1 MNKLVYKSE
10 RNWLH
15 MQTNYFKQ
23 QTKYAYLMNKL
34 VIKIKIHNIK
44 GKNIYM
50 VCKLLYKIQIKE
62 IKNRKHKEKNRK
74 EIEGKLV

>member
-44 GKNIYM
+44 GKQYIYM

-62 IKNRKHKEKNRK
+62 NKIANLKNRKK
-74 EIEGKLV
+74 IEGK

>member
-44 GKNIYM
+44 GKQYIWCVNYYI
-50 VCKLLYKIQIKE
+50 KYK
-62 IKNRKHKEKNRK
+62 
-74 EIEGKLV
+74 

>member
-34 VIKIKIHNIK
+34 VIKIKIHNIE
-44 GKNIYM
+44 GENYIYM
-50 VCKLLYKIQIKE
+50 VHKLLYKI
-62 IKNRKHKEKNRK
+62 
-74 EIEGKLV
+74 